1 MLVAGSRS
9 IERWIGQGYADAM
22 TSDAVTVLR
31 EALALPDSDR
41 ADLAAEL
48 LASLPEPADT
58 LAVDSDEWAQEIERR
73 ARGVLSGETV
83 TEDWDAVE
91 ERILG
96 KLSDG

>member
-1 MLVAGSRS
+1 
-9 IERWIGQGYADAM
+9 M

-48 LASLPEPADT
+48 LASLPEPPDT
-58 LAVDSDEWAQEIERR
+58 LDVDSDEWAQEIERR

-96 KLSDG
+96 KLSGG